1 LHHQMNNIINDDSIS
16 AAKIVAAARE
26 TAPGGRP
33 SINRSMFRQ
42 YDIRGRVGT
51 ELDDLAVKAIAD
63 AFAAY
68 VIQAGQKQVIVGRDN
83 RFSSAGF
90 RNLVVDALLKN
101 GLDVIDIGELIT
113 PMFYFAARHLNVDAG
128 VMITA
133 SHNPGHDNG
142 FKLLLGA
149 STIYGEEIQR
159 LAQMVE
165 DGSVVTA
172 DVPGK
177 LKDINIV
184 EDYVAD
190 IKSRISLG
198 SRKLK
203 VVVDCG
209 NGTAGF
215 IAPRLLRELGCE
227 VVELYCESDP
237 DYPNHHPDPVKIGNC
252 QDLIKMVQAGKADLG
267 IGFDGD
273 GDRLGVVAP
282 NGKII
287 WGDTL
292 MILYWREIL
301 PKYPGLDCIVEVKCS
316 QALVD
321 EIEHLGGKPLLYKT
335 GHSLI
340 KAKMKE
346 IGAIFTGEMSGHMF
360 FADEYYGYDD
370 AIYAAARL
378 LRILSNS
385 DKSIMELL
393 ADVPAYHATPELRVK
408 SSDTEKFMIVGKVL
422 RHFQALY
429 EVIDIDG
436 ARILFP
442 GGWGL
447 VRASNTG
454 PELIVRCEGKT
465 VEDLEKIK
473 TELFGFLGE
482 LGLSNIGQE

>member
-1 LHHQMNNIINDDSIS
+1 MRGQNNNILNDDSIS
-16 AAKIVAAARE
+16 PAKTGAVTRDSSQEGA
-26 TAPGGRP
+26 
-33 SINRSMFRQ
+33 SFINRSMFRQ
-42 YDIRGRVGT
+42 YDIRGRVGA
-51 ELDDLAVKAIAD
+51 ELDDLAVKGIAS

-68 VIQAGQKQVIVGRDN
+68 VIQAGREKVIVGRDN

-90 RNLVVDALLKN
+90 RNIVVDALLKS

-113 PMFYFAARHLNVDAG
+113 PMFYFATRKLNVDAG

-142 FKLLLGA
+142 FKLLLGT

-165 DGSVVTA
+165 DGLVVTA
-172 DVPGK
+172 DVSGK

-198 SRKLK
+198 PRKLK

-252 QDLIKMVQAGKADLG
+252 QDLIKVAQVEKADLG

-282 NGKII
+282 DGKII

-292 MILYWREIL
+292 MILFWREIL
-301 PKYPGLDCIVEVKCS
+301 PKYPGPDCIVEVKCS

-321 EIEHLGGKPLLYKT
+321 EIERLGGKPIFYKT

-340 KAKMKE
+340 KAKMKD

-385 DKSIMELL
+385 DKSITELL
-393 ADVPAYHATPELRVK
+393 ANVPDYHATPELRGK
-408 SSDTEKFMIVGKVL
+408 SSDAEKFVIVEKVL
-422 RHFQALY
+422 RHFRALY

-473 TELFGFLGE
+473 KELFDFLGE
-482 LGLSNIGQE
+482 LGLSNIG

>member
-1 LHHQMNNIINDDSIS
+1 MRSQNNDILNNISQAS
-16 AAKIVAAARE
+16 AAAGS
-26 TAPGGRP
+26 APGELP
-33 SINRSMFRQ
+33 LINSSMFRQ

-51 ELDDLAVKAIAD
+51 ELDDPAVKAIAD

-68 VIQAGQKQVIVGRDN
+68 LLQAGRKKVIVGRDN

-90 RNLVVDALLKN
+90 RNIVVDALLKS

-113 PMFYFAARHLNVDAG
+113 PMFYFAARNLNVDAG

-142 FKLLLGA
+142 FKLLLGT
-149 STIYGEEIQR
+149 STIYGDEIQQ
-159 LAQMVE
+159 LAQMAV
-165 DGSVVTA
+165 DGIAVTA

-177 LKDINIV
+177 LQNINIV
-184 EDYVAD
+184 EEYVAD
-190 IKSRISLG
+190 IKGRISLG
-198 SRKLK
+198 PRKLK

-237 DYPNHHPDPVKIGNC
+237 SFPNHHPDPVKVGNC
-252 QDLIKMVQAGKADLG
+252 QDLIKVVQAGKADLG

-301 PKYPGLDCIVEVKCS
+301 PRHPGLDCIVEVKCS

-321 EIEHLGGKPLLYKT
+321 EIEHLGGKPMIYKT

-385 DKSIMELL
+385 DKSITELL

-408 SSDTEKFMIVGKVL
+408 SSDTEKFMIVEKVL
-422 RHFQALY
+422 RHFRALY
-429 EVIDIDG
+429 EVIDVDG

-473 TELFGFLGE
+473 TELYGFLGK

>member
-1 LHHQMNNIINDDSIS
+1 MIN
-16 AAKIVAAARE
+16 
-26 TAPGGRP
+26 T
-33 SINRSMFRQ
+33 SMFRQ

-51 ELDDLAVKAIAD
+51 ELDDSAVKGIAD

-68 VIQAGQKQVIVGRDN
+68 VIQAGRKQVIVGRDN

-90 RNLVVDALLKN
+90 RNIVVDALLKS

-113 PMFYFAARHLNVDAG
+113 PMFYFATRKLNVDAG

-133 SHNPGHDNG
+133 SHNPGSDNG
-142 FKLLLGA
+142 FKLLLGI

-159 LAQMVE
+159 IAQMVVA
-165 DGSVVTA
+165 GISVTA
-172 DVPGK
+172 DAPGN
-177 LKDINIV
+177 LKNIDIV

-190 IKSRISLG
+190 IKGRISLG

-203 VVVDCG
+203 VVLDCG

-215 IAPRLLRELGCE
+215 IAPRLLRELGGE

-237 DYPNHHPDPVKIGNC
+237 SFPNHHPDPVKVENC
-252 QDLIKMVQAGKADLG
+252 QDLIKVVKAEKADLG

-282 NGKII
+282 NGEII

-301 PKYPGLDCIVEVKCS
+301 VKHPGLDCIVEVKCS
-316 QALVD
+316 QALID
-321 EIEHLGGKPLLYKT
+321 EIVRLGGKPIIYKT

-385 DKSIMELL
+385 DKGITELL
-393 ADVPAYHATPELRVK
+393 ADVPVYHATPELRVK
-408 SSDTEKFMIVGKVL
+408 SSDAQKFIIVEKVL

-429 EVIDIDG
+429 KVIDIDG

-482 LGLSNIGQE
+482 LGLNNIG

>member
-1 LHHQMNNIINDDSIS
+1 MLINM
-16 AAKIVAAARE
+16 
-26 TAPGGRP
+26 
-33 SINRSMFRQ
+33 SMFRQ

-51 ELDDLAVKAIAD
+51 ELDDLAVKGIAD

-68 VIQAGQKQVIVGRDN
+68 VIQAGRKQVIVGRDN

-90 RNLVVDALLKN
+90 RNIVVDALLKS

-113 PMFYFAARHLNVDAG
+113 PMFYFATRNLNVDAG

-133 SHNPGHDNG
+133 SHNPGYDNG
-142 FKLLLGA
+142 FKLLLGT
-149 STIYGEEIQR
+149 STIYGEEIQHIA
-159 LAQMVE
+159 LMVV
-165 DGSVVTA
+165 DGIAVTA
-172 DVPGK
+172 DAPGK
-177 LKDINIV
+177 LKEIDIV

-190 IKSRISLG
+190 IKGRISLG
-198 SRKLK
+198 PHHLK
-203 VVVDCG
+203 VALDCG

-227 VVELYCESDP
+227 VVELFCDSDP
-237 DYPNHHPDPVKIGNC
+237 SFPNHHPDPVKVENC
-252 QDLIKMVQAGKADLG
+252 QDLIGMVEAEKADLG

-282 NGKII
+282 NGQII

-301 PKYPGLDCIVEVKCS
+301 AKHPGLDCIVEVKCS
-316 QALVD
+316 QALID
-321 EIEHLGGKPLLYKT
+321 EIERLGGKPVIYKT

-346 IGAIFTGEMSGHMF
+346 TGAIFTGEMSGHMF

-385 DKSIMELL
+385 DKGITELL
-393 ADVPAYHATPELRVK
+393 ADVPVYHATPELRVR
-408 SSDTEKFMIVGKVL
+408 STDSNKFVIVEQVL
-422 RHFQALY
+422 RHFKTLY
-429 EVIDIDG
+429 KVIDIDG

-465 VEDLEKIK
+465 MEDLEKIK

-482 LGLSNIGQE
+482 LGLRNIC